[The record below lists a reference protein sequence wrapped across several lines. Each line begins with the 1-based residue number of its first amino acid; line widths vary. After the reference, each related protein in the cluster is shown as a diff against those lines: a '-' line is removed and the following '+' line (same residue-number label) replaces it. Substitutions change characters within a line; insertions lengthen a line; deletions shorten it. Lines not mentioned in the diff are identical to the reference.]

1 MDAQQDYPKGNREL
15 QNIIRAEG
23 ISADIEDKIM
33 VETGNRTIKH
43 ESAPQHI
50 QNGVKKHCSELKKV
64 PMFKIGSVG

>member
-23 ISADIEDKIM
+23 ISAELEDKIM
-33 VETGNRTIKH
+33 VETGNRTIKQKP
-43 ESAPQHI
+43 ALQHLLE
-50 QNGVKKHCSELKKV
+50 VVKKV